1 MIHNLDI
8 RKYEKRLVSI
18 NDYLSCKLL
27 KLKKNSFISFHSE
40 MRRKREEHNYSHP
53 CVKYITTRIT
63 DQRETRKE
71 QRCRRFK
78 FLAIDV
84 TPLFCV
90 CMCKRTAIIF
100 FSASQLIFARVL
112 YFFSLFIGRIM
123 SKC

>member
-1 MIHNLDI
+1 MQATQVKKELIYFFSFRDE
-8 RKYEKRLVSI
+8 EK
-18 NDYLSCKLL
+18 
-27 KLKKNSFISFHSE
+27 E
-40 MRRKREEHNYSHP
+40 REEHNYSHP

-90 CMCKRTAIIF
+90 
-100 FSASQLIFARVL
+100 
-112 YFFSLFIGRIM
+112 
-123 SKC
+123 